1 MGKGSKLT
9 VCFNVY
15 FSYWLYT
22 LSRLKYVQDF
32 VTFEGLGWCFFP
44 PIIKQLRGAEGMA
57 YQLRSLAALPEY
69 LGLIPGTPN
78 CS

>member
-1 MGKGSKLT
+1 MYKISSPLEVWVG
-9 VCFNVY
+9 
-15 FSYWLYT
+15 
-22 LSRLKYVQDF
+22 
-32 VTFEGLGWCFFP
+32 FFP

-57 YQLRSLAALPEY
+57 YQLRSLTALSED